1 MRYVLCPPTVQFS
14 ELEDQ
19 IRVKFGVRGSMKLKI
34 RDEERDLVVVG
45 DQEDLDMAILIA
57 KAGAAK
63 ERAEMGKMEVWV
75 VET

>member
-34 RDEERDLVVVG
+34 RDEEGDLVVVG